1 MISISADE
9 TITEGRKE
17 RSRYRNIWMARRT
30 GLNGQWELEVQ
41 EKVGEN
47 HDLSFLNLLDHTQ

>member
-47 HDLSFLNLLDHTQ
+47 DY

>member
-9 TITEGRKE
+9 IITGGRKE
-17 RSRYRNIWMARRT
+17 RSRSRNIWMARQT

-47 HDLSFLNLLDHTQ
+47 DY